1 MRSRRPYP
9 SPMHYLGRRAN
20 HPRDHRSFRAQRAT
34 GVRGKYVSVRVLAVR
49 GPGVGSRCHDHQGR
63 RTGAGRGK
71 WLAPLHLTVTNITGK
86 QQFVVVED
94 DLPNSVDFIAVGVSG
109 GTADEC
115 EGSDDEDPE
124 VVCAITLAAQE
135 DDDTA
140 TIQILVEP
148 E

>member
-1 MRSRRPYP
+1 MCLFAFLLFADP
-9 SPMHYLGRRAN
+9 AW
-20 HPRDHRSFRAQRAT
+20 AQ
-34 GVRGKYVSVRVLAVR
+34 GVTITKDDEPESVEVNGLLLY
-49 GPGVGSRCHDHQGR
+49 
-63 RTGAGRGK
+63 T
-71 WLAPLHLTVTNITGK
+71 LTVTNITGK